1 MGEDEVP
8 MKILLEEPGGYRKVG
23 LPRLK
28 WLVELT
34 DDQAKN
40 GVRNWRR
47 RTQDSE
53 LPGGRPM
60 RKPKPT
66 SSC

>member
-8 MKILLEEPGGYRKVG
+8 KKILEEPGGYRKVG
-23 LPRLK
+23 LLRLR

-34 DDQAKN
+34 DDLGKN
-40 GVRNWRR
+40 GMRNWRG
-47 RTQDSE
+47 RTQDRE